1 MALLD
6 IRQRTGWLF
15 AAVVVSHIILISAQV
30 TTKRG
35 VPVLQELTFG
45 VFAEMQRGATSAVS
59 SAQDG
64 WQNYFALQQIR
75 QENERL
81 RKEVTDL
88 RLSLQQER
96 TLAQQ
101 THTLQKLL
109 DLKSATTLRTTAA
122 AVIGSGADPS
132 FRTITIDK
140 GTQDG
145 LRADMAVIS
154 PTGVVG
160 RILMPTARAS
170 KVQLL
175 IDRDA
180 AAGVMVERSRVGG
193 VVTGVGSAEELAYRA
208 GLVTLNYVPGSAD
221 VKKGDRVVTS
231 GIDGIY
237 PKGLPVG
244 EIQSAERVSGEWRI
258 KLKPSVDFAALEA
271 VLVVLEVPAASG
283 EAEHPAADGER

>member
-1 MALLD
+1 MAVVD
-6 IRQRTGWLF
+6 IRRRTGYLF
-15 AAVVVSHIILISAQV
+15 LAVIVGHVILISTQV

-35 VPVLQELTFG
+35 VPMLEAAVFG
-45 VFAEMQRGATSAVS
+45 IFSEVQRVANDVTSGVRTS
-59 SAQDG
+59 

-81 RKEVTDL
+81 KKEVTQL
-88 RLSLQQER
+88 SVSLQQER
-96 TLAQQ
+96 TAAQQ
-101 THTLQKLL
+101 TRTLQGLL
-109 DLKSATTLRTTAA
+109 DLKSGTAFQTTAA
-122 AVIGSGADPS
+122 TVIGSGADPE

-154 PTGVVG
+154 PAGVVG
-160 RILMPTARAS
+160 RILMPTARAA
-170 KVQLL
+170 KVQLI

-180 AAGVMVERSRVGG
+180 AAGVVIERSRVGG
-193 VVTGVGSAEELAYRA
+193 LVSGIGSADALAFKA
-208 GLVTLNYVPGSAD
+208 GLIQLEYVPGSAD

-231 GIDGIY
+231 GLDGIY

-258 KLKPSVDFAALEA
+258 RLKPAVDFSSLEA
-271 VLVVLEVPAASG
+271 VLVVLKVPEPPG
-283 EAEHPAADGER
+283 DVKPAADGEP

>member
-15 AAVVVSHIILISAQV
+15 GALVVSHIILISAQV

-35 VPVLQELTFG
+35 VPVLQEVTFG
-45 VFAEMQRGATSAVS
+45 VFAEMQRASTSAVS
-59 SAQDG
+59 SAQEG

-81 RKEVTDL
+81 KKEVTQL
-88 RLSLQQER
+88 SVSLQQER
-96 TLAQQ
+96 TAAQQ
-101 THTLQKLL
+101 TRTLQGLL
-109 DLKSATTLRTTAA
+109 DLKSATAFQTTAA
-122 AVIGSGADPS
+122 TVIGSGADPE

-154 PTGVVG
+154 PAGVVG
-160 RILMPTARAS
+160 RILMPTARAA
-170 KVQLL
+170 KVQLI

-180 AAGVMVERSRVGG
+180 AAGVVIERSRVGG
-193 VVTGVGSAEELAYRA
+193 LVSGIGSADALAFKA
-208 GLVTLNYVPGSAD
+208 GLIQLEYVPGSAD

-237 PKGLPVG
+237 PKGLPLG

-258 KLKPSVDFAALEA
+258 RLKPAVNFSSLET
-271 VLVVLEVPAASG
+271 VLVVLQVPEPPG
-283 EAEHPAADGER
+283 DVKPAADGEP

>member
-35 VPVLQELTFG
+35 VPILQEVTFG

-64 WQNYFALQQIR
+64 WQNYFALQEIR

-81 RKEVTDL
+81 RKEVTQL
-88 RLSLQQER
+88 QLSLQQER
-96 TLAQQ
+96 TIAQQ
-101 THTLQKLL
+101 TRTLQQLL
-109 DLKSATTLRTTAA
+109 DLRSATGFETTAA
-122 AVIGSGADPS
+122 AVIGSGADPE

-154 PTGVVG
+154 PAGVVG
-160 RILMPTARAS
+160 RILMPTARAA

-180 AAGVMVERSRVGG
+180 AAGVLVERSRASGIVSGL
-193 VVTGVGSAEELAYRA
+193 GSTEEVAFRA
-208 GLVTLNYVPGSAD
+208 GLVDLDYVPGSAD
-221 VKKGDRVVTS
+221 VKKGDRVITS

-244 EIQSAERVSGEWRI
+244 EIQSAERVAGQWHI
-258 KLKPSVDFAALEA
+258 KVRPTVDYASLET
-271 VLVVLEVPAASG
+271 VLVVMKVPESPPAKG
-283 EAEHPAADGER
+283 EPAADGGR

>member
-15 AAVVVSHIILISAQV
+15 GALVVSHIILISAQV

-35 VPVLQELTFG
+35 VPVLQEVTFG
-45 VFAEMQRGATSAVS
+45 VFAELQRASTSALS
-59 SAQDG
+59 SAQEG

-81 RKEVTDL
+81 KKEVTQL
-88 RLSLQQER
+88 SVSLQQER
-96 TLAQQ
+96 TAAQQ
-101 THTLQKLL
+101 TRTLQGLL
-109 DLKSATTLRTTAA
+109 DLRSGTAFQTTAA
-122 AVIGSGADPS
+122 TVIGSGADPE

-154 PTGVVG
+154 PAGVVG
-160 RILMPTARAS
+160 RILMPTARAA
-170 KVQLL
+170 KVQLI

-180 AAGVMVERSRVGG
+180 AAGVVIERSRVGG
-193 VVTGVGSAEELAYRA
+193 LVSGIGSADALAFKA
-208 GLVTLNYVPGSAD
+208 GLIQLEYVPGSAD

-231 GIDGIY
+231 GLDGIY

-258 KLKPSVDFAALEA
+258 RLKPAVDFSSLEA
-271 VLVVLEVPAASG
+271 VLVVLQVPEPPG
-283 EAEHPAADGER
+283 DVKPAADGEP

>member
-15 AAVVVSHIILISAQV
+15 AAVVVSHIVLISAQV

-35 VPVLQELTFG
+35 VPVLQEVTFG
-45 VFAEMQRGATSAVS
+45 AFAEMQRATTGVVS
-59 SAQDG
+59 NAREG

-81 RKEVTDL
+81 RKEVAEL
-88 RLSLQQER
+88 RISMQQER
-96 TLAQQ
+96 TAAQE
-101 THTLQKLL
+101 TRSLQRLL
-109 DLKSATTLRTTAA
+109 ELKSSVGFHTTAA
-122 AVIGSGADPS
+122 NVIGSGADPT

-145 LRADMAVIS
+145 LRANMAVIA
-154 PTGVVG
+154 PAGVVG
-160 RILMPTARAS
+160 RILLPTARAS

-180 AAGVMVERSRVGG
+180 AAGVMVERSRVNG
-193 VVTGVGSAEELAYRA
+193 VATGVGSSEELGFQA
-208 GLVTLNYVPGSAD
+208 GLVELRYVPGSAD
-221 VKKGDRVVTS
+221 VQKGDSLVTS

-237 PKGLPVG
+237 PKGLPIG
-244 EIQSAERVSGEWRI
+244 QIQSTDRVAGQWHV
-258 KLKPSVDFAALEA
+258 KAKPAVDFSSLEA
-271 VLVVLEVPAASG
+271 VLVVLDAGLDESKEVR
-283 EAEHPAADGER
+283 PAADGDR

>member
-15 AAVVVSHIILISAQV
+15 GALVVSHIILISAQV

-45 VFAEMQRGATSAVS
+45 VFAEMQRAATSGLS
-59 SAQDG
+59 SAREG

-81 RKEVTDL
+81 KKEVTEL
-88 RLSLQQER
+88 SVSLQQER
-96 TLAQQ
+96 AAAQQ
-101 THTLQKLL
+101 TQTLQGLL
-109 DLKSATTLRTTAA
+109 DLKAATPFKTTAA
-122 AVIGSGADPS
+122 KVIGSGADPE

-145 LRADMAVIS
+145 LRTDMAVIA
-154 PTGVVG
+154 PGGIVG
-160 RILMPTARAS
+160 RILMPTARAA
-170 KVQLL
+170 KVQLI

-180 AAGVMVERSRVGG
+180 AAGGVIERSRAGG
-193 VVTGVGSAEELAYRA
+193 AVSGIGSTDALAFKTGILQLE
-208 GLVTLNYVPGSAD
+208 YVPGSAD

-237 PKGLPVG
+237 PKGLTVG
-244 EIQSAERVSGEWRI
+244 EIQSAERVAGEWRI
-258 KLKPSVDFAALEA
+258 RLKPAVDFSSLEA
-271 VLVVLEVPAASG
+271 VLVVLQVP
-283 EAEHPAADGER
+283 EPPEDVKPAADGEP